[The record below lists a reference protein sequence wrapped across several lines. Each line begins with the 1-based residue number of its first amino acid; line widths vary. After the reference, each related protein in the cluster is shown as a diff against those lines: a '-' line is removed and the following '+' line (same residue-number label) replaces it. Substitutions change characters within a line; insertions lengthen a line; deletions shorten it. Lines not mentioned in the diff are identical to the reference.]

1 MMAAERLATW
11 SNSAIMQKLTE
22 VEEEIKRMRLRQE
35 QSEKL
40 VEQAFVSLEQRL
52 TLRLHRHIRGEYNFK
67 VGETD

>member
-1 MMAAERLATW
+1 MAAERLATW

-52 TLRLHRHIRGEYNFK
+52 TLRLYRHVRGEYNFK